1 MYQSA
6 KEFMEDYRKVFGPYE
21 FKATHKNDKGEV
33 VIQSKGW
40 INMPPNLKEYK
51 AIDLVLPDFLRIKK
65 PQANKKDKKNI
76 IKEAT
81 KYKEIL

>member
-1 MYQSA
+1 
-6 KEFMEDYRKVFGPYE
+6 MEDYRNVFGPYE

-40 INMPPNLKEYK
+40 IDMPPNLKEYK
-51 AIDLVLPDFLRIKK
+51 AIDLVLPDFLRSVK
-65 PQANKKDKKNI
+65 PQANKKDKKKV

-81 KYKEIL
+81 KYKEMI